1 MFTKILWVLAFTAA
15 SVVSVNAEPLTFG
28 TAVEADKLTAVSTI
42 LATPNDY
49 VGKQVTIKGVVT
61 NVCEKR
67 GCWMTVKSDQRFQE
81 LFIKVRDGD
90 MVFPMS
96 ARGSEA
102 IVTGKL
108 SAVPLSL
115 EQSRAY
121 LADEAKKQGKDFD
134 VASVTE
140 PVNFYQLA
148 PSGVKIFE

>member
-1 MFTKILWVLAFTAA
+1 MLAKTLLALALVAA
-15 SVVSVNAEPLTFG
+15 SVSAANAESLTFG
-28 TAVEADKLTAVSTI
+28 TAVNDSNVTAVSTI
-42 LATPNDY
+42 LATPDEY

-67 GCWMTVKSDQRFQE
+67 GCWMTVQSDQRFQE

-90 MVFPMS
+90 MVFPLS

-108 SAVPLSL
+108 TAVPLSL
-115 EQSRAY
+115 EQSRDY
-121 LADEAKKQGKDFD
+121 LAEEAKKQGKTFD
-134 VASVTE
+134 VASVTA

-148 PSGVKIFE
+148 PSGVKILE